1 MFEVINKRFFATS
14 RKTNNLVNCRDRFFD
29 FDHGHVREA
38 GEVENCR
45 FLENLSMNFDENQA
59 ATLLFDTFTA

>member
-1 MFEVINKRFFATS
+1 M
-14 RKTNNLVNCRDRFFD
+14 NNLEPRRSRFFD
-29 FDHGHVREA
+29 FDLGHVTEA
-38 GEVENCR
+38 GKVENCR